1 MDEIE
6 QLILIAF
13 QNSSRTVH
21 GVQNEQEKIYPQNFM
36 RPEYEWEQNNTD

>member
-13 QNSSRTVH
+13 QSLSRSVH
-21 GVQNEQEKIYPQNFM
+21 GVHNEQKKIYP
-36 RPEYEWEQNNTD
+36 